1 LIVATQGTSGNSNRR
16 STQGSRTLC
25 DVH

>member
-16 STQGSRTLC
+16 STQGSHTLC